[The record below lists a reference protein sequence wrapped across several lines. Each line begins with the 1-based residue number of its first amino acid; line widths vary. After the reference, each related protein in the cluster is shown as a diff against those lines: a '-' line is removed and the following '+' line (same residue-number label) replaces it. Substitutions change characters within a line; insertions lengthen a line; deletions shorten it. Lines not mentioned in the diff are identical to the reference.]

1 LHDEEPKPKTEWW
14 QDVKAAGLH
23 ARTPAPASSGGIE
36 PPAFAVRDPYPRRY
50 DMVVL
55 GATGF
60 TGRYVLMEM
69 AMSTVGQRWAAA
81 GRNKSKV
88 KEVVDELGL
97 VDVDV
102 LQADIQDRAALVALC
117 KETVVLLNCTGP
129 FRFLGAAVVEACL
142 TGGCHYVDITGEP
155 EFMLRSQLSFDER
168 ARDRMLLVVHA
179 CGFDSVPAD
188 EGARFAAEQLEAGG
202 GACATVESVLALRA
216 GRAGLAVHATTLE
229 CAVHGFAAAGEL
241 RALRAQLRAAGP
253 AAGEPA
259 ALPPAGAP
267 LPVAEARW
275 EARVPG
281 GGAFVVKMPMADAS
295 VVRRSAALRSARTQV
310 PPPQYAAY
318 VATGA
323 GGLESGLT
331 LARLAIQVASLPSPK
346 P

>member
-14 QDVKAAGLH
+14 QDVKAAGPH

-202 GACATVESVLALRA
+202 GA
-216 GRAGLAVHATTLE
+216 
-229 CAVHGFAAAGEL
+229 
-241 RALRAQLRAAGP
+241 
-253 AAGEPA
+253 
-259 ALPPAGAP
+259 
-267 LPVAEARW
+267 
-275 EARVPG
+275 
-281 GGAFVVKMPMADAS
+281 FVVKMPMADAS